1 MTVGMSTIEFVLC
14 ILASV
19 VLPAEQLERVEKNW
33 GLLEGRQWHCSLT
46 SEGNILLFSQLLT
59 MSSCAP
65 LLL

>member
-14 ILASV
+14 ILALV

-33 GLLEGRQWHCSLT
+33 GLLEGRQWHCSMT
-46 SEGNILLFSQLLT
+46 SEENILLLSQFLT
-59 MSSCAP
+59 MPSCAP